1 MAAAN
6 LFFAKVY
13 TMCEVG
19 IGVMLGVMLLA
30 FFVRKALYA

>member
-13 TMCEVG
+13 AMCLG
-19 IGVMLGVMLLA
+19 GVSVVLAVMLLA

>member
-13 TMCEVG
+13 MMCG
-19 IGVMLGVMLLA
+19 IGVSVVLGVMLLA